1 MRKTKAA
8 ELTGDVYVLHFDA
21 PIGNQDNPLAM
32 AQHYTGW
39 AENWTSRVTG
49 HASGHSDAKIMA
61 YTVGIAKIGFRVAQ
75 VFSGVDRNFER
86 SLKRKGSARRYC
98 AICRGAVAVSQAP
111 HFGPLPAAVAA
122 LAA

>member
-1 MRKTKAA
+1 MSKRAQLIG
-8 ELTGDVYVLHFDA
+8 EVYVLHFDA
-21 PIGNQDNPLAM
+21 PIGNAGNPLAV

-39 AENWTSRVTG
+39 AETAAARIAE

-61 YTVGIAKIGFRVAQ
+61 YTVGVARIGFRVAKI
-75 VFSGVDRNFER
+75 FPGVDRTFER
-86 SLKRKGSARRYC
+86 RLKNRGSAARYC
-98 AICRGAVAVSQAP
+98 PICRHEISVAQAP